1 MKEVSLKR
9 LRAYNVVV
17 GLILLVQGIAMYLL
31 SQDIRLPLT
40 TSYID
45 PSKFLPETLANG
57 SFPVSQLTL
66 VGDLQVS
73 LLLVTFL
80 VLSGLFLLG
89 SATVWRKTY
98 ESQITRGMNL
108 FRWAEYSV
116 TSSLM
121 VVVIAML
128 CGIYDIPSLVLIFA
142 LNATMILFGWM
153 MELHNQ
159 TTSKVDWTS
168 YLFGCFAGIVPWIA
182 MGMYFFGAAANSNDS
197 IPTFVY
203 IIFVSL
209 FIAFNVFSVNM
220 ILQYAKVGKWR
231 DYLYGEYAY
240 ITFSLVA
247 KALLAWQVWAGILR

>member
-1 MKEVSLKR
+1 MKDVSLKR
-9 LRAYNVVV
+9 LRTYNVVV
-17 GLILLVQGIAMYLL
+17 GIVLLAQAVVMYLI
-31 SQDIRLPLT
+31 SADIRLPLT

-45 PSKFLPETLANG
+45 PTKFLPETLANG
-57 SFPVSQLTL
+57 SFPVSQLTV

-73 LLLVTFL
+73 LILVAFL
-80 VLSGLFLLG
+80 ALSGLFLLG
-89 SATVWRKTY
+89 SATVWRRSY
-98 ESQITRGMNL
+98 EAQISRGMNL

-128 CGIYDIPSLVLIFA
+128 CGIYDISSLVLIFA

-159 TTSKVDWTS
+159 TTAKVDWTA

-182 MGMYFFGAAANSNDS
+182 MGMYFFGAAANSGDS
-197 IPTFVY
+197 IPGFVY
-203 IIFVSL
+203 AIFVSL

-231 DYLYGEYAY
+231 EYLYGEYAY
-240 ITFSLVA
+240 ITFSLIA